1 MKRRN
6 ILFGTAGALMLVM
19 VGWNLLAISQ
29 DKQATSKEQGVSK
42 EVVRLGRDHQ
52 LGGVTLKPGTYL
64 VIHKELGDKQGVEAC
79 TFVYRGTSETEKDLA
94 VKTICRRST
103 AEAVKQF
110 KIESTRQPDGS
121 LVVHSIQ
128 FPASGD
134 VHNFG
139 GEGEALSHSTKP

>member
-1 MKRRN
+1 MKRSN
-6 ILFGTAGALMLVM
+6 ILFGIAGPLMLVM
-19 VGWNLLAISQ
+19 VGWNLVAAAEQ
-29 DKQATSKEQGVSK
+29 QAAPAKQK

-64 VIHKELGDKQGVEAC
+64 VIHKEMGDKQGVEAC

-94 VKTICRRST
+94 VKTICRRSQ

-128 FPASGD
+128 FPSDND
-134 VHNFG
+134 VHNFDAGPG
-139 GEGEALSHSTKP
+139 GHGH

>member
-1 MKRRN
+1 MKRSN
-6 ILFGTAGALMLVM
+6 ILFGIAGSLMLVM
-19 VGWNLLAISQ
+19 VGWNLAAISAE
-29 DKQATSKEQGVSK
+29 KQAAPEKQK

-64 VIHKELGDKQGVEAC
+64 VVHKELGDKQGIEAC

-94 VKTICRRST
+94 VKTICRRSQ
-103 AEAVKQF
+103 AESVKQF

-128 FPASGD
+128 FPGDSD
-134 VHNFG
+134 VHNFDG
-139 GEGEALSHSTKP
+139 GAGGHSHSTQP

>member
-1 MKRRN
+1 MKRHN

-19 VGWNLLAISQ
+19 VGWNLVATAQ
-29 DKQATSKEQGVSK
+29 QAAPAKQK
-42 EVVRLGRDHQ
+42 EVVRIGRDHQ

-64 VIHKELGDKQGVEAC
+64 VIHKDMGDKQGVEAC

-94 VKTICRRST
+94 VKTICRRSQ

-110 KIESTRQPDGS
+110 KIESTRQADGS

-128 FPASGD
+128 FPNDGD
-134 VHNFG
+134 VHNLG
-139 GEGEALSHSTKP
+139 GEAGAEHSHSTTKP